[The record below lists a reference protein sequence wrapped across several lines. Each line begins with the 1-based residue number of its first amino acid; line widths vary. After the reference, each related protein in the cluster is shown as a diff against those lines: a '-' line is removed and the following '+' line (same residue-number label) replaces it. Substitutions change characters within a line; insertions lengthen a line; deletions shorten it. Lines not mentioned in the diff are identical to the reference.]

1 MDTSQVIKAH
11 EVAKKAHF
19 GQIDRAGIDYIKHP
33 EIVASFVATDEE
45 KAVAYLHDVIED
57 TSLTLLDLKKEGFSK
72 NIKEGFSKNIIEA
85 VDILTKKKGQDY
97 QSYLNLVKKN
107 ELARVVKLADLRHN
121 SDLTRLPLITEKDLE
136 RNKKYSSAIRFLRA
150 KKKS

>member
-1 MDTSQVIKAH
+1 MDTSQATKAH

-33 EIVASFVATDEE
+33 ETVASFVATDEE

-72 NIKEGFSKNIIEA
+72 NIVEA

-136 RNKKYSSAIRFLRA
+136 RNKKYSSAITFLNT
-150 KKKS
+150 

>member
-1 MDTSQVIKAH
+1 MDTSQSQAIKAH
-11 EVAKKAHF
+11 NIAKMAHF
-19 GQIDRAGIDYIKHP
+19 GQVDRAGVDYIKHP
-33 EIVASFVATDEE
+33 EAVASFVVTDEE

-72 NIKEGFSKNIIEA
+72 NIIEA

-97 QSYLNLVKKN
+97 QSYLNLVKTN

-136 RNKKYSSAIRFLRA
+136 RNKKYIQAIHYLN
-150 KKKS
+150 K

>member
-1 MDTSQVIKAH
+1 MKKTHAIKTH

-19 GQIDRAGIDYIKHP
+19 GQTDRAGIDYIKHP
-33 EIVASFVATDEE
+33 ETVASFVTTDEE

-57 TSLTLLDLKKEGFSK
+57 TTLTLLDLK
-72 NIKEGFSKNIIEA
+72 KEGFSKNIIEA

-97 QSYLNLVKKN
+97 QSYLNLVKTN

-136 RNKKYSSAIRFLRA
+136 RNKKYSSAITFLNT
-150 KKKS
+150 

>member
-1 MDTSQVIKAH
+1 MDTSQSQAIKAH
-11 EVAKKAHF
+11 NIAKMAHF
-19 GQIDRAGIDYIKHP
+19 GQVDRAGVDYIKHP
-33 EIVASFVATDEE
+33 EAVASFVKTDEE

-72 NIKEGFSKNIIEA
+72 NIIEA

-97 QSYLNLVKKN
+97 QSYLNLVKTN

-136 RNKKYSSAIRFLRA
+136 RNKKYIQAIHYLN
-150 KKKS
+150 K

>member
-1 MDTSQVIKAH
+1 MDTSQAIKAH

-33 EIVASFVATDEE
+33 ETVASFVATDEE

-72 NIKEGFSKNIIEA
+72 NIIEA

-97 QSYLNLVKKN
+97 QTYLNSVKENK
-107 ELARVVKLADLRHN
+107 LARVVKLADLRHN
-121 SDLTRLPLITEKDLE
+121 SDLTRLIDITEKDRE
-136 RNKKYSSAIRFLRA
+136 RKEKYQKAIDFL
-150 KKKS
+150 KS

>member
-1 MDTSQVIKAH
+1 MNKLQATKAH

-19 GQIDRAGIDYIKHP
+19 GQTDRAGIDYIKHP
-33 EIVASFVATDEE
+33 ETVASFVTTDEE

-57 TSLTLLDLKKEGFSK
+57 TTLTLLDLK
-72 NIKEGFSKNIIEA
+72 KEGFSKNIIEA

-97 QSYLNLVKKN
+97 QPYLNLVKTN

-136 RNKKYSSAIRFLRA
+136 RNKKYSSAITFLNT
-150 KKKS
+150 

>member
-1 MDTSQVIKAH
+1 MDTSQVIKVH

-33 EIVASFVATDEE
+33 ETVASFVATDEE

-57 TSLTLLDLKKEGFSK
+57 TSLTLLDLK
-72 NIKEGFSKNIIEA
+72 KEGFSKNIIEA

>member
-19 GQIDRAGIDYIKHP
+19 EQIDRAGIDYIKHP
-33 EIVASFVATDEE
+33 ETVASFVATDEE

-57 TSLTLLDLKKEGFSK
+57 TSLTLLDLK
-72 NIKEGFSKNIIEA
+72 KEGFSKNIIEA

>member
-1 MDTSQVIKAH
+1 MNKSQ
-11 EVAKKAHF
+11 AKKAHF
-19 GQIDRAGIDYIKHP
+19 GQTDRAGIDYIKHP
-33 EIVASFVATDEE
+33 ETVASFVTTDEE

-57 TSLTLLDLKKEGFSK
+57 TTLTLLDLK
-72 NIKEGFSKNIIEA
+72 KEGFSKNIIEA

-97 QSYLNLVKKN
+97 QSYLNLVKTN

-136 RNKKYSSAIRFLRA
+136 RNKKYSSAITFLNT
-150 KKKS
+150 

>member
-1 MDTSQVIKAH
+1 MDTSQSQAIKAH
-11 EVAKKAHF
+11 NIAKMAHF
-19 GQIDRAGIDYIKHP
+19 GQVDRAGVDYIKHP
-33 EIVASFVATDEE
+33 EAVASFVKTDEE

-57 TSLTLLDLKKEGFSK
+57 TPLTLLDLEMFGLSK
-72 NIKEGFSKNIIEA
+72 TIIEA

>member
-1 MDTSQVIKAH
+1 MDKLIEQELTT
-11 EVAKKAHF
+11 F
-19 GQIDRAGIDYIKHP
+19 KHP
-33 EIVASFVATDEE
+33 ETVASFVATDEE

-57 TSLTLLDLKKEGFSK
+57 TSLTLLDLK
-72 NIKEGFSKNIIEA
+72 KEGFSKNIIEA

>member
-1 MDTSQVIKAH
+1 MDTSQVIKTH

-33 EIVASFVATDEE
+33 ETVASFVATDEE

-57 TSLTLLDLKKEGFSK
+57 TSLTLLDLK
-72 NIKEGFSKNIIEA
+72 KEGFSKNIIEA

>member
-1 MDTSQVIKAH
+1 MNKSQATKAH

-33 EIVASFVATDEE
+33 ETVASFVATDEE

-57 TSLTLLDLKKEGFSK
+57 TSLTLLDLK
-72 NIKEGFSKNIIEA
+72 KEGFSKNIIEA

>member
-1 MDTSQVIKAH
+1 MNKLQATKAH

-19 GQIDRAGIDYIKHP
+19 GQTDRAGIDYIKHP
-33 EIVASFVATDEE
+33 ETVASFVATDEE

-57 TSLTLLDLKKEGFSK
+57 TSLTLLDLK
-72 NIKEGFSKNIIEA
+72 KEGFSKNIIEA

>member
-1 MDTSQVIKAH
+1 MNKSQATKAH

-19 GQIDRAGIDYIKHP
+19 GQT
-33 EIVASFVATDEE
+33 ETVASFVTTDEE

-57 TSLTLLDLKKEGFSK
+57 TTLTLLDLK
-72 NIKEGFSKNIIEA
+72 KEGFSKNIIEA

-97 QSYLNLVKKN
+97 QSYLNLVKTN

-136 RNKKYSSAIRFLRA
+136 RNKKYSSAITFLNT
-150 KKKS
+150 

>member
-33 EIVASFVATDEE
+33 ETVASFVTTDEE

-57 TSLTLLDLKKEGFSK
+57 TTLTLLDLK
-72 NIKEGFSKNIIEA
+72 KEGFSKNIIEA

-97 QSYLNLVKKN
+97 QSYLNLVKTN

-121 SDLTRLPLITEKDLE
+121 SDLT
-136 RNKKYSSAIRFLRA
+136 
-150 KKKS
+150 